1 MLFIFADDARQE
13 KPSRLGAGSFVA
25 IGGLLLDGQYV
36 GPLERMI
43 DQLCVRTGF
52 PPGEQFKWSPSR
64 RDEFMRTVLVDA
76 RRLRFYEDLLQ
87 LAQQFEVTASVVIED
102 TNYNTARGE
111 SIDHEHDVTT
121 LFLERASYAV
131 GQLFTDGV
139 VVIAKPG
146 GGPKDDEKFLNRCL
160 DTVEE
165 GTEYESFV
173 NFPLGVITAHSRRVR
188 LLQLADVIVSCVVSR
203 VSGEPRYSSEVFELI
218 RPLLRRGYD
227 RVGGIGV
234 KLHPEYVY
242 ANLYYWLLGDR
253 QWTRDQT
260 ARALPD
266 PNLPFYEHPN
276 EAIIAQKLMRQDRG
290 DSDQRQS

>member
-1 MLFIFADDARQE
+1 VHFVFADDARQE

-25 IGGLLLDGQYV
+25 IGGVLLDGQYV

-43 DQLCVRTGF
+43 DQLCKRTGF
-52 PPGEQFKWSPSR
+52 PAGEQFKWSPGR
-64 RDEFMRTVLVDA
+64 RDEYMRTVLVDE
-76 RRLRFYEDLLQ
+76 RRLRFYEELLG
-87 LAQQFEVTASVVIED
+87 LARQFEATTTVVIED
-102 TNYNTARGE
+102 TGYNAARGE

-121 LFLERASYAV
+121 LFLERASYAI
-131 GQLFTDGV
+131 GQRYTDGV

-165 GTEYESFV
+165 GTEYHSFG
-173 NFPLGVITAHSRRVR
+173 NLPLGVMTVHSRRIR

-218 RPLLRRGYD
+218 RPILRRGYD
-227 RVGGIGV
+227 RAGGIGL

-253 QWTRDQT
+253 QWTRDQM
-260 ARALPD
+260 ARPLPD
-266 PNLPFYEHPN
+266 PGLPFYDHPN
-276 EAIIAQKLMRQDRG
+276 EAIVSQELMRQRR
-290 DSDQRQS
+290 DSDRRQK